1 MAKKHIDKNNIY
13 HIILDKRFPESRSA
27 SKCSNVYNF
36 CRKFGVPVY
45 SDVGLTQDQVNT
57 LCMGIMIIQP
67 RNLMFNQDHEM
78 VRLFTDYAKDK
89 NIRDDYY
96 VSKVK
101 ETWFVEEKDCAQKV
115 GEIPLH
121 QATLNKIIHDS
132 VHTVP
137 RVTITNKSKNKKAS
151 AHRIT
156 IKTVEE
162 KPAVNTV
169 AAEEIEQESA
179 LSTELVE
186 AIRTVVKEEID
197 KIKDVQ
203 FDSKKVKS
211 TISDEKLEMYK
222 KDAKKAF
229 AQRLNNLVNAF
240 LIDKKRNAL
249 FPGLY
254 IDKTSFGLKFADI
267 AGYKY
272 SSSVLTSFVNN
283 HCHKY
288 PELKRFYR
296 DSISNSDVITH
307 NDIIDF
313 GHLLKNMM
321 VNEYKHLAA

>member
-1 MAKKHIDKNNIY
+1 MAKRHINENNIY
-13 HIILDKRFPESRSA
+13 HIILDKRYPETRSA
-27 SKCSNVYNF
+27 SKCCNVYNF

-101 ETWFVEEKDCAQKV
+101 ETWFVEEKAGAQKV

-137 RVTITNKSKNKKAS
+137 KVTITNKSKNKKP

-162 KPAVNTV
+162 KPV
-169 AAEEIEQESA
+169 ANSVTTEEIKSEPI

-186 AIRTVVKEEID
+186 AIRTVVQEEID

-211 TISDEKLEMYK
+211 TISDEKLEVYK
-222 KDAKKAF
+222 RDAKRAF

-254 IDKTSFGLKFADI
+254 IDKTSFGLKFAEI

-272 SSSVLTSFVNN
+272 NSSVLISFVNN
-283 HCHKY
+283 HCYKY

-296 DSISNSDVITH
+296 DNISNSDVITH
-307 NDIIDF
+307 NDIVDF

-321 VNEYKHLAA
+321 VNEYKHLTA